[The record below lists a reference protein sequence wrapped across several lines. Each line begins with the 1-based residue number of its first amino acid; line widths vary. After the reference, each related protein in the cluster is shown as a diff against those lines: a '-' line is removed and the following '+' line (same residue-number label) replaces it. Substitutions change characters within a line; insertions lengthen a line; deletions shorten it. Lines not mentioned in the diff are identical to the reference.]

1 MKKLMLALSATFLAL
16 SAQAHCCDPC
26 GCAPPPPPP
35 PPPCCCECDAPVRGA
50 RSEFHATV
58 NFAPGSAALDDKALV
73 TLASAKKAYSMFA
86 DEVELVALT
95 GHTDD
100 VGSEASNI
108 ELSVKRVFAVRA
120 HLSSLG
126 MDVRKIRVTWF
137 GESSPIASNKTR
149 AGRAAN
155 RRVTVDIK

>member
-1 MKKLMLALSATFLAL
+1 MKKLFLALSASFLAL

-26 GCAPPPPPP
+26 CAPPPPPP
-35 PPPCCCECDAPVRGA
+35 PPACCCDCAVPARGA

-58 NFAPGSAALDDKALV
+58 NFASGSAALDDKALV
-73 TLASAKKAYSMFA
+73 ILADAKKAYSMFA
-86 DEVELVALT
+86 DEVELVALA

-100 VGSEASNI
+100 MGSDASNI

-120 HLSSLG
+120 QLTALG
-126 MDVRKIRVTWF
+126 MDARKIRVTWF

-155 RRVTVDIK
+155 RRVTVEIK